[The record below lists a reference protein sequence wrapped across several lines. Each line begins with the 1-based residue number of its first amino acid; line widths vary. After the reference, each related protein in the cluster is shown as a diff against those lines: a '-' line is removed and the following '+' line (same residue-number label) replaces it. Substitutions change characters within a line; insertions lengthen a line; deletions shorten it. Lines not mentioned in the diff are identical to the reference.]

1 MKAPLVPPLDP
12 LGGRQLHLVERSAG
26 GTSPSRGGSPGPGGD
41 FGWIFPGVGRGG
53 RPSWRP
59 STAFGLFRFWP
70 ERPNNS
76 RPTWALFPHARA
88 TRRGRRSRPHR
99 HDGSA
104 QTRPEAKPRF
114 HTAIHAQFAASDGTR
129 SADRWI
135 EAKTPAGAVFQAM
148 KSRRSRCS
156 AGGAGPA
163 RCRLPSGRYQRT
175 VPSGRRVRLHRYSWT
190 SLVVPVAHQ
199 DEVRQLGG
207 SARRPPPDVVGP
219 RPPPLP
225 ASGVGA
231 PTVAVPEVAH
241 HPFRGVPGHRAQPDH
256 VSGSVLHAALDPAV
270 AEQPHRGLRGDDP
283 AGLDPAPPGTEVPGI
298 AVARV

>member
-135 EAKTPAGAVFQAM
+135 EAKPTAELPGSDEHAHNGRA
-148 KSRRSRCS
+148 
-156 AGGAGPA
+156 A
-163 RCRLPSGRYQRT
+163 R
-175 VPSGRRVRLHRYSWT
+175 
-190 SLVVPVAHQ
+190 
-199 DEVRQLGG
+199 EVT
-207 SARRPPPDVVGP
+207 AD
-219 RPPPLP
+219 
-225 ASGVGA
+225 A
-231 PTVAVPEVAH
+231 
-241 HPFRGVPGHRAQPDH
+241 
-256 VSGSVLHAALDPAV
+256 
-270 AEQPHRGLRGDDP
+270 
-283 AGLDPAPPGTEVPGI
+283 
-298 AVARV
+298 